1 MTQAGMQTRHGSDL
15 SPQSLPPTEIDAYP
29 DAVAD
34 SSDIRRLRVDDD
46 TWEAYTEIVGE
57 RGRSADL
64 KAYINWRIDNP
75 AEPLPGHRRGPTKK
89 PSPAKTAVM
98 RSSSKPSTHK
108 TD

>member
-1 MTQAGMQTRHGSDL
+1 MTQAIRRPRHGRDL
-15 SPQSLPPTEIDAYP
+15 SPQSLPPAEIDAYP

-75 AEPLPGHRRGPTKK
+75 ETPLPGRRRGPTKK
-89 PSPAKTAVM
+89 VGPAM
-98 RSSSKPSTHK
+98 RTSLKSSTRK